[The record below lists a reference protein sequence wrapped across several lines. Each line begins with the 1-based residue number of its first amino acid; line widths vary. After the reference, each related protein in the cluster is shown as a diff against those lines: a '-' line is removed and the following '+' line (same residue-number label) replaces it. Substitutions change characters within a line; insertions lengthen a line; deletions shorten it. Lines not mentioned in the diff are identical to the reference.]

1 MTTPGYTRRGS
12 DDFDYGATRDNQGNE
27 ETEAPERG
35 GRRRKIAGYLKAA
48 NELRQSY
55 QTAANAKW
63 EARGKEEDE
72 DKEAMPGSFPDVSIV
87 RHGNE
92 ELILFPS
99 YCKRHVKRRPN
110 SELAP
115 DDLTRTRSGDSTDSG
130 LEWWKGEWE
139 KYEDDKAIV
148 DVDVRGWVYTPHR
161 GPLNRKNRLLLGIA
175 RRLSGVPAPKTPNSR
190 EGSPERTSLKARH
203 EAREAQRDEE
213 RITREAEE
221 IMRKGED
228 ETEVAARGDYSE
240 GRGQGPHADRKPDS
254 RSRSRGGND
263 EINSGQPLGSGH
275 ISKRSTWNQPADM
288 SPEELKAANTNL
300 MTRIMPFLTNP
311 LVSTPITVFF
321 YDSKSSQSKTVT
333 TNESGHFDL
342 RAALDFVP
350 THIRVLASENL
361 SATEEVKITEP
372 KGVSMISDVDDTVKH
387 SSISSGARV
396 IFRNAFIR
404 DLGDLTIDGVKEW
417 YNQMY
422 DMGVGIHYVSN
433 SPWQLFPVLAT
444 FFQTAGLPPG
454 SYHLKQYSGM
464 LQGIFEPVAERKKG
478 TLERILRDFPERKF
492 LLVGDSGEADLEV
505 YMDVVLANPGRI
517 IGVFIRDVTTPIE
530 QPFFDESYNASYVS
544 RRLTE
549 KPVNQGQSGGNT
561 RTTKSDESDRP
572 DNRPPLPARATSGTG
587 PRMGDLIDFGDEP
600 NEAYKPSNN
609 DPSHFNADLAE
620 LELPSIRSKSV
631 PEKGAKAPP
640 PPPRPSKP
648 LSLRSRT
655 ISFENASHDSHVG
668 NRPAE
673 LSHQTHQRT
682 SKPNNPL
689 PDEEKQKQQP
699 AHDDDSYFSAAS
711 AKAADAYN
719 SMPSVSSYI
728 PFSSD
733 LSSPDSLNSSSEN
746 LSTRRALT
754 AKAASYAA
762 SASNRISAYRSSR
775 PDVPSSLKRPD
786 SSDSDLSSGAST
798 PQINKKLEL
807 WNRRWARATE
817 ILGRE
822 GVTLVKW
829 RTGVD
834 VADQATQLVKKAMKE
849 MGVEGHNGAD
859 GKGKTGKGGGE
870 AKVVDL
876 KK

>member
-1 MTTPGYTRRGS
+1 MTTPRYPRRGTG
-12 DDFDYGATRDNQGNE
+12 DFEYGATHDQGRNE
-27 ETEAPERG
+27 GAEVNEAPERG

-63 EARGKEEDE
+63 EARKEDE
-72 DKEAMPGSFPDVSIV
+72 DKDPMPGSFPDVSIV
-87 RHGNE
+87 RHGHE

-99 YCKRHVKRRPN
+99 YCKRHVKRQPG
-110 SELAP
+110 SELAS
-115 DDLTRTRSGDSTDSG
+115 DDLSKTQSGDSIDSG

-139 KYEDDKAIV
+139 KHEDDKAIV

-161 GPLNRKNRLLLGIA
+161 GPMNRKNRILLGLA
-175 RRLSGVPAPKTPNSR
+175 RQLSGVPAPKTPKSR

-203 EAREAQRDEE
+203 EAHEAQRDEE
-213 RITREAEE
+213 RIAREAEE

-228 ETEVAARGDYSE
+228 ETEVAARGGYSE
-240 GRGQGPHADRKPDS
+240 GQGKGHRVDSMRDSRGQ
-254 RSRSRGGND
+254 SRGG
-263 EINSGQPLGSGH
+263 EGVPGQPLGSGNL
-275 ISKRSTWNQPADM
+275 SKRSSWNQPADM

-321 YDSKSSQSKTVT
+321 YDNKSSQSKTVT

-372 KGVSMISDVDDTVKH
+372 KGVSVISDVDDTIKH
-387 SSISSGARV
+387 SSISSGART

-404 DLGDLTIDGVKEW
+404 DLSDLTIDGVKEW

-505 YMDVVLANPGRI
+505 YTDVVLANPGRI

-530 QPFFDESYNASYVS
+530 QPFFDESYGASYVS
-544 RRLTE
+544 RRLTD
-549 KPVNQGQSGGNT
+549 KSVNSGQAGRNS
-561 RTTKSDESDRP
+561 RIAKSDEADRP
-572 DNRPPLPARATSGTG
+572 DKRPPLPARATTRTG
-587 PRMGDLIDFGDEP
+587 PIMGDLIDFGDEP
-600 NEAYKPSNN
+600 DEAHKPSNN
-609 DPSHFNADLAE
+609 HPSHFSADLAE
-620 LELPSIRSKSV
+620 LESPQIKRKSV
-631 PEKGAKAPP
+631 AEKGAKAPA
-640 PPPRPSKP
+640 PPPRPIKP

-655 ISFENASHDSHVG
+655 LSFENTPHDSRVG
-668 NRPAE
+668 GRPAE
-673 LSHQTHQRT
+673 PSHEARQRT

-689 PDEEKQKQQP
+689 PNEEKQKQQTP
-699 AHDDDSYFSAAS
+699 SDDDTYISAAS
-711 AKAADAYN
+711 AKAAEAYN
-719 SMPSVSSYI
+719 ALPNVSSYVS
-728 PFSSD
+728 FGGD
-733 LSSPDSLNSSSEN
+733 LSLPQSVNSSSDN
-746 LSTRRALT
+746 VSTRQALT

-775 PDVPSSLKRPD
+775 PDVSSSLKRPD
-786 SSDSDLSSGAST
+786 SSDSDLPSGAST
-798 PQINKKLEL
+798 PPINKKLEL
-807 WNRRWARATE
+807 WNRRWARANE
-817 ILGRE
+817 LLGKE

-829 RTGVD
+829 RKGDD
-834 VADQATQLVKKAMKE
+834 VADRATQLVKKAMKE

-870 AKVVDL
+870 AKVKDL
-876 KK
+876 KN